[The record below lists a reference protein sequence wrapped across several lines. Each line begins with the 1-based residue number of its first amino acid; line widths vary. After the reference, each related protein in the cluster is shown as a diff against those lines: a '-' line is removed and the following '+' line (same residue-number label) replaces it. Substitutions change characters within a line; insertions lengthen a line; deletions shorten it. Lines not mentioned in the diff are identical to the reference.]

1 MNNPTRQTELA
12 FLSDK
17 LRGNGYTPQDVAEF
31 RRLTA
36 LEVQDALQPHLPAI
50 EAAVRRRH
58 AAREAARAAAREAA
72 RQAGN
77 EVYRRWLARRNTP
90 RR

>member
-1 MNNPTRQTELA
+1 MNNPTRQTEIA
-12 FLSDK
+12 FLSAK
-17 LRGNGYTPQDVAEF
+17 LRGGGYTPQDLAEF

-50 EAAVRRRH
+50 EAAVTRRF
-58 AAREAARAAAREAA
+58 AAREAAREAA

-77 EVYRRWLARRNTP
+77 EVYRRWLARRNT